1 MCPGRSARSETPQ
14 GEDERKYLIVP
25 HEVSTGADC
34 HGCLIIEERGDVA
47 DIVCNYCCTLIET
60 VPIGCARQ
68 RLMELASVP
77 HVLATARSMKISG
90 VSVPHSKTR
99 IRLGPEGRGR
109 KPVDLSS
116 EIA

>member
-1 MCPGRSARSETPQ
+1 
-14 GEDERKYLIVP
+14 LIVP
-25 HEVSTGADC
+25 HEVATGGNCD
-34 HGCLIIEERGDVA
+34 GCLVVKGHGDVG
-47 DIVCNYCCTLIET
+47 DIVCHYCWTLIET
-60 VPIGCARQ
+60 VPIGRARQ

-99 IRLGPEGRGR
+99 IRLGPEGQGC
-109 KPVDLSS
+109 KTVDLSS